1 MKILTALL
9 SLVGLGVF
17 IACKLKPNFK
27 SAANSNT
34 LLWEVS
40 GNGINKPSYF
50 LGTMHLMCAEDA
62 VLTEATKK
70 IIKQVKN
77 IYLEVDLDNAG
88 ELLSGVMDV
97 INMRKENLDEV
108 LPEAEYLRVKDFFEK
123 HQPAVPFSIIEKQH
137 PLMISSSLY
146 EMFLTCEK
154 KNGVELMIVNE
165 AYAQKKEIKG
175 LETVAFQLSIFNKIP
190 YDEQANEL
198 VKTIDSIDKH
208 KALLGEMLQVYK
220 EQDIQKLYT
229 ITTTEEAGT
238 SAYLEILLDNRNEN
252 WVKQFDTLAKDES
265 ILFAVGAAH
274 LGGEKGVINLLK
286 KKGYTLRPLMN

>member
-97 INMRKENLDEV
+97 INMRKENLEEL

>member
-27 SAANSNT
+27 TAANSNT

-40 GNGINKPSYF
+40 GNGIDKPSYF

-154 KNGVELMIVNE
+154 KNGVEMMIINE
-165 AYAQKKEIKG
+165 AYAQKKEVKG

>member
-9 SLVGLGVF
+9 SLVGVGVF

-27 SAANSNT
+27 TAVNSNT

-40 GNGINKPSYF
+40 GNDINNPSYF

-62 VLTEATKK
+62 VLTDATKK

-108 LPEAEYLRVKDFFEK
+108 LPEAEYLRVKEFFEK

-154 KNGVELMIVNE
+154 KNGVEMMIVNE
-165 AYAQKKEIKG
+165 AYAQKKEVKG

-252 WVKQFDTLAKDES
+252 WVKQFDTLAKDGS

>member
-27 SAANSNT
+27 TAANSNT

-165 AYAQKKEIKG
+165 AYAQKKEVKG

>member
-27 SAANSNT
+27 TAANSNT

-88 ELLSGVMDV
+88 ELFSGVMDV

-165 AYAQKKEIKG
+165 AYAQKKEVKG

>member
-27 SAANSNT
+27 TAANSNT

-154 KNGVELMIVNE
+154 KNGVEMMIVNE
-165 AYAQKKEIKG
+165 AYAQKKEVKG

>member
-27 SAANSNT
+27 TAANSNT

-40 GNGINKPSYF
+40 GNGIDKPSYF

-62 VLTEATKK
+62 VLTDATKK

-108 LPEAEYLRVKDFFEK
+108 LPEAEYLRVKEFFEK

-229 ITTTEEAGT
+229 ITTTKEAGT

>member
-27 SAANSNT
+27 TAANSNT

-40 GNGINKPSYF
+40 GNGIDKPSYF

>member
-27 SAANSNT
+27 TAANSNT

-40 GNGINKPSYF
+40 GNGIDKPSYF

-62 VLTEATKK
+62 VLTDATKK

-97 INMRKENLDEV
+97 TNMRKENLYEV
-108 LPEAEYLRVKDFFEK
+108 LPEAEYLRVKEFFEK

-165 AYAQKKEIKG
+165 AYAQKKEVKG